1 MNYIL
6 NHNRRHRLFQYVVAA
21 VAEVVGLVAAF
32 AVELVLLQAAAVLLA
47 LRDVCPAGCPL
58 AVALAVEFQSP
69 AVSPPMM

>member
-21 VAEVVGLVAAF
+21 VAEAVGLVAAF

-47 LRDVCPAGCPL
+47 LPAVCPAGYLPV
-58 AVALAVEFQSP
+58 VALAVAFQFP
-69 AVSPPMM
+69 VVFPPMM